1 MGMDSKDMMDRYN
14 MLEKKM
20 ADQTITEEER
30 DELMSLRSKMSTD
43 SGM

>member
-1 MGMDSKDMMDRYN
+1 MAMDNKDMMDRYN

-20 ADQTITEEER
+20 ADKTISEEER
-30 DELMSLRSKMSTD
+30 DELMSLRTQMSTD